1 MLHKYDVYIKLTYF
15 QKISSNRGGG
25 DDREENS
32 ETSPRRGR
40 KSSRP
45 EAGDFH
51 AATHCRHGN
60 HQDVDLEGDGGD

>member
-1 MLHKYDVYIKLTYF
+1 MTYIKLTYF
-15 QKISSNRGGG
+15 QKISLLSIWLGG

-45 EAGDFH
+45 GAGDFH
-51 AATHCRHGN
+51 GATHCRHGD
-60 HQDVDLEGDGGD
+60 HQDLDLEGDGGD